1 MLVTGASLSVL
12 LSGSLAFDYIMNFP
26 GYFEDHI
33 LPDKIHVLNV
43 SFLVES
49 LDRQRGGVAGNIAY
63 NLGLL
68 GVPCR
73 IVAPAGV
80 DFEEYAADLAALG
93 VDVSSIWMVDGT
105 VTASAFITTD
115 RADNQI
121 TGFFPGAMA
130 RAGEMSILEHVTG
143 VQLGVVSPTAPDAM
157 ERHVREFAEAGVPY
171 VYDPGQQIVSL
182 SPAALREGIERATVV
197 VANDYE
203 FALIQEKTGLSREA
217 IVETA
222 PIVAVTFGELGSIV
236 YHNGDAWEIPAT
248 PPRQLIDPTGAGD
261 AYRVGLICAV
271 TRGLSWEVAGRLGA
285 LAATY
290 VIEAKGTQAHSY
302 TAAEFQARFDEAFP
316 DYAGSLDSFFGD
328 HDRS

>member
-1 MLVTGASLSVL
+1 MSVL

-63 NLGLL
+63 TLGLL

-73 IVAPAGV
+73 IVAPAGT
-80 DFEEYAADLAALG
+80 DFEGYAGELAELG
-93 VDVSSIWMVDGT
+93 VDVSHVWMIDGT

-121 TGFFPGAMA
+121 TGFFPGAMS
-130 RAGEMSILEHVTG
+130 RAGEMSVLEHLSG
-143 VQLGVVSPTAPDAM
+143 VQLGVVSPTAPPAM
-157 ERHVREFAEAGVPY
+157 ERHVREFADAGVPY
-171 VYDPGQQIVSL
+171 MYDPGQQIVSL
-182 SPAALREGIERATVV
+182 SPAALREGIERATIV

-217 IVETA
+217 IVEAA
-222 PIVAVTFGELGSIV
+222 PVVAVTFGELGSII
-236 YHNGDAWEIPAT
+236 YHDGQSWDVPAT
-248 PPRQLIDPTGAGD
+248 PPRQLVDPTGAGD

-271 TRGLSWEVAGRLGA
+271 THGLSWEVAGRLGA
-285 LAATY
+285 LAASY
-290 VIEAKGTQAHSY
+290 VIEVKGTQAHGY
-302 TAAEFQARFDEAFP
+302 TTSQFQERFDEAFP
-316 DYAGSLDSFFGD
+316 EYAGALEGFFGP
-328 HDRS
+328 SAAS

>member
-1 MLVTGASLSVL
+1 MSVL

-80 DFEEYAADLAALG
+80 DFEEYAADLVALG
-93 VDVSSIWMVDGT
+93 VDVSRVWIVDGT

-130 RAGEMSILEHVTG
+130 RAGEMSVLEHVNG
-143 VQLGVVSPTAPDAM
+143 VQLGVVSPTAPNAM

-182 SPAALREGIERATVV
+182 TPAALRAGIEQATIF

-217 IVETA
+217 IVEAA
-222 PIVAVTFGELGSIV
+222 PIVAITFGELGSIIH
-236 YHNGDAWEIPAT
+236 HNGDAWEIPAT
-248 PPRQLIDPTGAGD
+248 PPRMLVDPTGAGD
-261 AYRVGLICAV
+261 AYRVGLICAI
-271 TRGLSWEVAGRLGA
+271 THGLSWEVAGRLGA
-285 LAATY
+285 LAASY
-290 VIEAKGTQAHSY
+290 VIEAKGTQAHAY
-302 TAAEFQARFDEAFP
+302 TTDEFQARFDEAFP
-316 DYAGSLDSFFGD
+316 DYAGALESFFGT
-328 HDRS
+328 RATS